1 MLLKLKISNFGL
13 SASRPSQVE
22 VCCGGKVIAS
32 GDIKPLS
39 PYEEVELALKP
50 AGTATGAD
58 SAYEVIIRTD
68 GQEQERVLFRQP
80 AAK

>member
-1 MLLKLKISNFGL
+1 MENKQDYDDEFIVNLTIDG
-13 SASRPSQVE
+13 
-22 VCCGGKVIAS
+22 
-32 GDIKPLS
+32 S

-50 AGTATGAD
+50 VGTATGAD